1 MSETR
6 AAAEEKIVWDMPKAD
21 SYGGY
26 LDLPTLLSAQ
36 KPRSDDHDEMLFI
49 VIHQASELWMK
60 LALHELTAALHFI
73 QRDMLDDSLKILSR
87 IGRVQ
92 QQMIQSWDVLATM
105 TPHDYQRLRPYL
117 GSSSGFQSHQ
127 YRHMEFLLGNKDRKL
142 AEVHRNDPAAYE
154 VLKQVL
160 EAPGLYDEVLM
171 FLPTVPAKPGR
182 RSRLAHHLPRR
193 RKILGFVRPRRKTRR
208 SRRPLPAVA
217 FSPSTHRPTNHRY
230 ENGHRRQLRRPL
242 PHPRPRPTH
251 VPGIMDIENH
261 AVTAGKTSSLSRS
274 RQRARR
280 NADARPGRYHRGAE
294 VCFYLKAENWLAH
307 SVPGT

>member
-171 FLPTVPAKPGR
+171 FLGR
-182 RSRLAHHLPRR
+182 R
-193 RKILGFVRPRRKTRR
+193 
-208 SRRPLPAVA
+208 
-217 FSPSTHRPTNHRY
+217 
-230 ENGHRRQLRRPL
+230 
-242 PHPRPRPTH
+242 
-251 VPGIMDIENH
+251 GIDIPPE
-261 AVTAGKTSSLSRS
+261 TLSRDFS
-274 RQRARR
+274 QPYQPNPGVEAAWLTIYRDVEKYWDLYDLAEKLVDLDDRFQQWRFRHLRTVQRIIGMKMGTGGSSGV
-280 NADARPGRYHRGAE
+280 P
-294 VCFYLKAENWLAH
+294 YLTRALDLRMFPELWTLR
-307 SVPGT
+307 TML